1 MTDLHTP
8 DVIIVGGGP
17 CGLVLACELGR
28 RRVRTLLLNDR
39 PSTSPHP
46 QANATQARTM
56 EHYRRLGFADRIR
69 AAGLPA
75 DYRPDVAYVTRLSGY
90 ELSRLEQPSA
100 ARATELARRDT
111 GPWQAAELPHRCSQ
125 LYIEPIL
132 REEAEAWASVRTRF
146 GARVTRVRDR
156 GDRVEVIAEHRDGTQ
171 TTFSAPF
178 VVGADGPRSQ
188 VRSDLGIRYAGERD
202 QDRPFMAGMMHSI
215 HFRSTDLYSRLP
227 HPQAWQ
233 YWVVNPERRGL
244 MIALDGRETF
254 AYMSQL
260 RPDEDPNAITDADAR
275 HIIHRALRAECHLEI
290 LAHSPWAAGLALVA
304 ERFGR
309 GRVFLAGDAVHLFTP
324 TGGLGYNTAVDD
336 AVNLGWKLAAVVNGW
351 ADDGLLETYEQE
363 RQPAAYR
370 NIGFARQFAESIGGF
385 DVPAAI
391 EDDSAA
397 GREARAILGARL
409 ASHARAEF
417 NISGITLGCRY
428 GSSPIICPDG
438 SAPPPDDPNRY
449 VPSACPGGRA
459 PHAWL
464 ADGRS
469 LFDVLGPE
477 FTLLQVAGEAELGSL
492 ERAAEELTVPISVAD
507 VRDEDL
513 RSLYE
518 ADLALI
524 RPDQIVSWR
533 GDAIPPAPD
542 ALLRRI
548 VGHRVVGA
556 CS

>member
-1 MTDLHTP
+1 MTDGLSP

-17 CGLVLACELGR
+17 CGLVLANELGR
-28 RRVRTLLLNDR
+28 RRVKTLLLNDR
-39 PSTSPHP
+39 SGTSPHP

-75 DYRPDVAYVTRLSGY
+75 DYRPDVVYVTRLAGY
-90 ELSRLEQPSA
+90 ELTRLAQPPSA
-100 ARATELARRDT
+100 EAAELAHRRA
-111 GPWQAAELPHRCSQ
+111 GPWQVAELPHRCSQ
-125 LYIEPIL
+125 MYIEPIL
-132 REEAEAWASVRTRF
+132 REEAEACTTVTTMF
-146 GARVTRVRDR
+146 GTRVTGLRDQANC
-156 GDRVEVIAEHRDGTQ
+156 VEVIAEHGDGTQ
-171 TTFSAPF
+171 TIFSAPY

-188 VRSDLGIRYAGERD
+188 VRTDLGIRYAGERD
-202 QDRPFMAGMMHSI
+202 RDRPFMAGMMHSI
-215 HFRSTDLYSRLP
+215 HFRSTDLYSRVP
-227 HPQAWQ
+227 HPEAWQ
-233 YWVVNPERRGL
+233 YWVINPERRGL

-254 AYMSQL
+254 VYMSQL
-260 RPDEDPNAITDADAR
+260 RPDEDPEAMTDADAR
-275 HIIHRALRAECHLEI
+275 QIIHRALPVECDLEI

-351 ADDGLLETYEQE
+351 ADEGLLATYEQE

-370 NIGFARQFAESIGGF
+370 NIAFARHFAESIGGF

-397 GREARAILGARL
+397 GRETRAILGARL
-409 ASHARAEF
+409 ADHARAEF
-417 NISGITLGCRY
+417 NISGITLGGRY
-428 GSSPIICPDG
+428 DSSPIICPDG

-449 VPSACPGGRA
+449 VASATPGGRA

-464 ADGRS
+464 VDGRS

-477 FTLLQVAGEAELGSL
+477 FTLLRVAGDADLGPLQCANAENP
-492 ERAAEELTVPISVAD
+492 VPITIVD
-507 VRDEDL
+507 VRDHNL

-518 ADLALI
+518 ADLALV
-524 RPDQIVSWR
+524 RPDQIVCWR
-533 GDAIPPAPD
+533 GDEIPAAPD
-542 ALLRRI
+542 ALLRQI
-548 VGHRVVGA
+548 VNQMA
-556 CS
+556 PTCS